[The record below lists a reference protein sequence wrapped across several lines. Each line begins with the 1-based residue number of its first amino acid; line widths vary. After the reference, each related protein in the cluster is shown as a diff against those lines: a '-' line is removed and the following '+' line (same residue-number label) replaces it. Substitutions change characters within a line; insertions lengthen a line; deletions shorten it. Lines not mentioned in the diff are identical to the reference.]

1 MTIPYDMGPDSFP
14 SGKPFRNVFRRHVMT
29 EITSPPAEGKF
40 LVTIRVERSDGQF
53 VTSSR
58 LLPDDL
64 LTSGGDDGL
73 SQDWAVREV
82 GAAFVS
88 AYRRAAELPE

>member
-1 MTIPYDMGPDSFP
+1 
-14 SGKPFRNVFRRHVMT
+14 MT
-29 EITSPPAEGKF
+29 EITSPPPEGKF

-53 VTSSR
+53 VTSLR

-64 LTSGGDDGL
+64 LKSGGDDGL

-82 GAAFVS
+82 GAAFVG
-88 AYRRAAELPE
+88 AYKRAAEMAG